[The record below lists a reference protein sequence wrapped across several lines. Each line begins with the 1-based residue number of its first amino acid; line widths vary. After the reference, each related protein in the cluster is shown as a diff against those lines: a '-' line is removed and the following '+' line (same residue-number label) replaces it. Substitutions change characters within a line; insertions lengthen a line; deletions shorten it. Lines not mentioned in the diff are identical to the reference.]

1 MSQKKC
7 KQPVLLQIFLH
18 HLFQAMFHPPTGL
31 NENVQHFLSL
41 AEAQKI
47 IADLNKIL
55 HKTAFNPRVPNP
67 CFLLAVLI
75 SFGSIGMFSSFMTSS
90 TSSVGIMP
98 GLDSWKG
105 KLDKQLLTQA
115 HLELGPGLGDQGP
128 YNENLEER
136 WGGEKV
142 NRDDISSR
150 IGLGIG
156 GLLFGGVLPYLC
168 FFVLVAITK
177 SSRKRQLT
185 SYVAEW
191 NR

>member
-1 MSQKKC
+1 
-7 KQPVLLQIFLH
+7 
-18 HLFQAMFHPPTGL
+18 MFHTPASL
-31 NENVQHFLSL
+31 NDIVQHFLRISEAKKIL
-41 AEAQKI
+41 AE
-47 IADLNKIL
+47 LNKIL
-55 HKTAFNPRVPNP
+55 HLTVFNPRVSNP
-67 CFLLAVLI
+67 CFLIAVLI
-75 SFGSIGMFSSFMTSS
+75 SFGSIGMFSSFM

-128 YNENLEER
+128 YKGDENLEER

>member
-1 MSQKKC
+1 
-7 KQPVLLQIFLH
+7 
-18 HLFQAMFHPPTGL
+18 MFHPPGGL
-31 NENVQHFLSL
+31 NDNVQQFLTL

-47 IADLNKIL
+47 LADLNKIL
-55 HKTAFNPRVPNP
+55 HKTAFNPRVSNP
-67 CFLLAVLI
+67 CFLIAVLI

-128 YNENLEER
+128 YTGDENLGER

-156 GLLFGGVLPYLC
+156 GLLFGGILPYLC